1 MDVKSAFLNGIIEE
15 EVYIEQPTSY
25 VKKGQKNKVYRLKK
39 GLDVTKDPRP
49 NSLSFWVRV
58 GFLTYILDS
67 LVDTLEVFSLSR
79 NKHILK
85 L

>member
-39 GLDVTKDPRP
+39 GLDVTKDPKLRTRDQTV
-49 NSLSFWVRV
+49 SVFGSELSF
-58 GFLTYILDS
+58 
-67 LVDTLEVFSLSR
+67 
-79 NKHILK
+79 
-85 L
+85 